1 VGTAIGGF
9 VWGGLVR
16 TVFVHH
22 GTFLI
27 NSAAHVWGKQ
37 PYATTNSSKD
47 SSWLA
52 FFTFG
57 EGYHNFHHTYP
68 ADYRNGH
75 RWWQWDPSKW
85 LIQAASL
92 VRLSDNLKRAPKW
105 SIETARME
113 TSFQRA
119 ASDAATE
126 HGEEQMNVFQARSKA
141 CCDGLRSAL
150 RQIDAKRQQL
160 KQVGRDKRDQLVNQL
175 KQAKMSVKQ
184 VRGDFQLLLAEMS
197 LTPRPSHS

>member
-1 VGTAIGGF
+1 
-9 VWGGLVR
+9 
-16 TVFVHH
+16 
-22 GTFLI
+22 
-27 NSAAHVWGKQ
+27 
-37 PYATTNSSKD
+37 
-47 SSWLA
+47 
-52 FFTFG
+52 
-57 EGYHNFHHTYP
+57 
-68 ADYRNGH
+68 
-75 RWWQWDPSKW
+75 

-160 KQVGRDKRDQLVNQL
+160 RQVGRDKRDQLVNQL
-175 KQAKMSVKQ
+175 KQAKKSVKQ